1 MHASRRLYT
10 AVAVT
15 AVFAAGAIGTATI
28 ASAGASTGSA
38 RQDSG
43 TATPIKHLVVIF
55 DENVSFD
62 HYFGTYPYAANL
74 PGENRF
80 HRHGNT
86 PDVNGL
92 YTSATGGVPA
102 GPLLTSNPNLS
113 NPQRL
118 LPADPMTC
126 DQDHGYTHEQS
137 AADNGKMDKFVQNTG
152 RSATIAQCL
161 NGLTDNGAPEPVP
174 AGSAP
179 NYAVMDYYD
188 GNTVTGIWNYAQHF
202 AMSDNAYVTTYG
214 PSTPGAFNVTAA
226 QTYGTIC
233 GPAFAAFSSVP
244 CQAPAGLNAEDVT
257 SSNITTSANG
267 PTPVGQQ
274 PAAGTGTTYSDADP
288 TYDICTYLPRSDG
301 GDGGTPAGTITMGGN
316 NIGEELSTAGVTWG
330 WFQGGFDDGYVPGQ
344 GTQPTTAQICSA
356 AHKNAGGNTITDY
369 SPHHEPFQYW
379 ASTANPMHL
388 PPTSVA
394 MVGHSDQANH
404 QYDLADFFAA
414 ADAGNLPAV
423 SYLKAP
429 AYQDAHAGYSD
440 PADEQQW
447 LVSTVNHLEQL
458 PSWKSTAVVIT
469 YDDSDGWYDH
479 VFSPVQTGSQ
489 TSLDTLN
496 GAGQCGTAGQVPVNS
511 AGQPEQARC
520 GLGVRLPFLVISR
533 YAKGDFVDHTAIS
546 QASVVKFIEENWG
559 VPALGNG
566 AVDTSSGSIDSMLS
580 FDWPLNFALFLNP
593 ATGEPGNSGL
603 GG

>member
-1 MHASRRLYT
+1 A
-10 AVAVT
+10 
-15 AVFAAGAIGTATI
+15 
-28 ASAGASTGSA
+28 
-38 RQDSG
+38 
-43 TATPIKHLVVIF
+43 
-55 DENVSFD
+55 
-62 HYFGTYPYAANL
+62 
-74 PGENRF
+74 
-80 HRHGNT
+80 
-86 PDVNGL
+86 
-92 YTSATGGVPA
+92 
-102 GPLLTSNPNLS
+102 
-113 NPQRL
+113 
-118 LPADPMTC
+118 
-126 DQDHGYTHEQS
+126 
-137 AADNGKMDKFVQNTG
+137 
-152 RSATIAQCL
+152 SATIQ
-161 NGLTDNGAPEPVP
+161 
-174 AGSAP
+174 
-179 NYAVMDYYD
+179 
-188 GNTVTGIWNYAQHF
+188 
-202 AMSDNAYVTTYG
+202 
-214 PSTPGAFNVTAA
+214 
-226 QTYGTIC
+226 
-233 GPAFAAFSSVP
+233 
-244 CQAPAGLNAEDVT
+244 
-257 SSNITTSANG
+257 
-267 PTPVGQQ
+267 
-274 PAAGTGTTYSDADP
+274 
-288 TYDICTYLPRSDG
+288 
-301 GDGGTPAGTITMGGN
+301 MGGEN
-316 NIGEELSTAGVTWG
+316 VGDLLTAKGVTWG
-330 WFQGGFDDGYVPGQ
+330 WFQGGFASPGYVPGQ
-344 GTQPTTAQICSA
+344 PSTDNPA
-356 AHKNAGGNTITDY
+356 AVCTGSHHNILGNTVKDY
-369 SPHHEPFQYW
+369 SPHHEPFQYYT
-379 ASTANPMHL
+379 STANPQHL

-394 MVGHSDQANH
+394 DIGQSDQANH